1 MVTMANQIPEPIIE
15 EVKKSNDIVD
25 VIGEYIQLKKQGK
38 NYFGLCPFHGEN
50 TPSFSVTQEKQIF
63 HCFGCGK
70 GGNVFS
76 FLMEMENFTFYE
88 ALKYLADR
96 NGIELPTTSVKKE
109 SSLSEETEQMLSA
122 YEWLTKLYHHLIK
135 YQKDGKD
142 GLEYL
147 KSRGI
152 TKETLEEFQIGYAP
166 NKRDF
171 TAKFL
176 TQKGFSKPLLLK
188 SGILA
193 GNDNNEV
200 IDRFRGRIIFPIRN
214 ALGRTVGFGGRSLPD
229 DNGPKYLNSS
239 EGELFQ
245 KSKLLYNFDLAK
257 RHIRK
262 ENEAILFEGYFDV
275 ISAYQAGIKNVV
287 ATMGTAI
294 TEVQAKLL
302 NRYVQ
307 TVVICYDG
315 DSAGVE
321 AAYKAAQL
329 LKSVGCEVRIAKLDT
344 EDDPDS
350 FIQAHGGEAFKER
363 VIRTS
368 DTYMSFFMR
377 YQRRH
382 FNLHVE
388 SERIEY
394 IELVLKEL
402 SMIESAL
409 EREYYIQE
417 LHKAFDLSV
426 ETLMNQLA
434 QYQKRLPVSKDSQSN
449 KSYTN
454 QYIPA
459 NKKKL
464 YPAYVNA
471 EKRILS
477 YMLQDAYIA
486 EKVQYE
492 LGAGF
497 NVNDHKIVATHL
509 YAFYEEGNSP
519 DIGLFM
525 ERLSDKHIKNQ
536 VIELAMSSDV
546 QNSTEEEIDDY
557 LRIIH
562 REANQSPAKKTL
574 KEQQKKAEQ
583 ENDPLEA
590 ARLAMELIQLQK
602 QRK

>member
-1 MVTMANQIPEPIIE
+1 MANQIPEPIIE

-25 VIGEYIQLKKQGK
+25 VIGEYMQLKKQGK

-96 NGIELPTTSVKKE
+96 SGVELPEASIKKE

-152 TKETLEEFQIGYAP
+152 TKETMEEFQLGYAP
-166 NKRDF
+166 DKRDF
-171 TAKFL
+171 TTTFL
-176 TQKGFSKPLLLK
+176 TQKGYSKPMLLK
-188 SGILA
+188 TGIVA

-200 IDRFRGRIIFPIRN
+200 IDRFRGRVIFPIRN
-214 ALGRTVGFGGRSLPD
+214 ALGRTVGFGGRALQEDS
-229 DNGPKYLNSS
+229 GPKYLNSS

-262 ENEAILFEGYFDV
+262 ENEAVLMEGYMDV
-275 ISAYQAGIKNVV
+275 ISAYQAGVKNVV
-287 ATMGTAI
+287 ATMGTAL
-294 TEVQAKLL
+294 TETQAKLL
-302 NRYVQ
+302 NRYAE
-307 TVVICYDG
+307 TVVICFDG
-315 DSAGVE
+315 DSAGIE
-321 AAYKAAQL
+321 ARYKAAL
-329 LKSVGCEVRIAKLDT
+329 LLRSVGCGVRIANLDA
-344 EDDPDS
+344 EEDPDTYVRE
-350 FIQAHGGEAFKER
+350 HGGEAFKEK
-363 VIRTS
+363 ILRTS
-368 DTYMSFFMR
+368 DSYMSFFMR

-382 FNLHVE
+382 FNLQVE

-394 IELVLKEL
+394 IERVLKEL
-402 SMIESAL
+402 SLIESAL

-417 LHKAFDLSV
+417 LHKEFGLSH
-426 ETLMNQLA
+426 EALMSQLA
-434 QYQKRLPVSKDSQSN
+434 QHQKRLPPSKDNQSN

-454 QYIPA
+454 SYVSV
-459 NKKKL
+459 NNNKL

-477 YMLQDAYIA
+477 YMLQDGYIA
-486 EKVQYE
+486 EKVQNE

-497 NVNDHKIVATHL
+497 NLNDHKIVATYL

-519 DIGLFM
+519 DISLFM
-525 ERLSDKHIKNQ
+525 ERLSDEHLKKQ

-546 QNSTEEEIDDY
+546 QHSTEEEIDDY
-557 LRIIH
+557 LRMIH
-562 REANQSPAKKTL
+562 REANQSQTQKNL
-574 KEQQKKAEQ
+574 REQQKKAEQ

-590 ARLAMELIQLQK
+590 ARLAMELIELKK
-602 QRK
+602 QINEK

>member
-1 MVTMANQIPEPIIE
+1 MANQIPEPIIE
-15 EVKKSNDIVD
+15 DVKKANDIVD
-25 VIGEYIQLKKQGK
+25 IIGEYIQLKKQGK

-88 ALKYLADR
+88 SLKYLADR
-96 NGIELPTTSVKKE
+96 SGIELPTTSIKKE
-109 SSLSEETEQMLSA
+109 SSLSQETEQMLSA

-135 YQKDGKD
+135 YTKDGKD
-142 GLEYL
+142 GLEYIEE
-147 KSRGI
+147 RGI
-152 TKETLEEFQIGYAP
+152 SKEMLEEFQIGYAP

-171 TAKFL
+171 TVNFL
-176 TQKGFSKPLLLK
+176 QQKGFSKPLLLK
-188 SGILA
+188 SGILS
-193 GNDNNEV
+193 GNDENDV
-200 IDRFRGRIIFPIRN
+200 TDRFRGRLIFPIRN
-214 ALGRTVGFGGRSLPD
+214 ALGRTVGFAGRTLLD

-245 KSKLLYNFDLAK
+245 KSKILYNFDLAK

-262 ENEAILFEGYFDV
+262 ENEAILMEGYMDV
-275 ISAYQAGIKNVV
+275 ISAYQAGVKNVV
-287 ATMGTAI
+287 ATMGTAL
-294 TEVQAKLL
+294 TEIQAKLL
-302 NRYVQ
+302 KRYVD
-307 TVVICYDG
+307 TVVVCYDG
-315 DSAGVE
+315 DNAGVE
-321 AAYKAAQL
+321 AAYKASL
-329 LKSVGCEVRIAKLDT
+329 LLRSVGCDVRIANLDAKA
-344 EDDPDS
+344 DPDS
-350 FIQAHGGEAFKER
+350 YIQEHGADAFKER
-363 VIRTS
+363 IIRTS

-388 SERIEY
+388 SEQIEY
-394 IELVLKEL
+394 IDRVLKEL
-402 SMIESAL
+402 SMVESAL

-417 LHKAFDLSV
+417 LHKTFDLSV
-426 ETLMNQLA
+426 ESLTGQLEEYRKSLIRPKDNQN
-434 QYQKRLPVSKDSQSN
+434 N

-454 QYIPA
+454 KHVLTNQ
-459 NKKKL
+459 KKL
-464 YPAYVNA
+464 YPAFFNA
-471 EKRILS
+471 ERRILS
-477 YMLQDAYIA
+477 YMLQDGYIA
-486 EKVQYE
+486 EKVQNE
-492 LGAGF
+492 LGARF

-525 ERLSDKHIKNQ
+525 ERLSEDNLKNQ
-536 VIELAMSSDV
+536 VIELAMASDV

-557 LRIIH
+557 LRIILQ
-562 REANQSPAKKTL
+562 ESNQNQMKKSL

-602 QRK
+602 QTKQK

>member
-1 MVTMANQIPEPIIE
+1 MANQIPEPIIE
-15 EVKKSNDIVD
+15 EVKKTNDIVD

-50 TPSFSVTQEKQIF
+50 TPSFSVTQDKQIF

-96 NGIELPTTSVKKE
+96 SGVELPTASIPKE
-109 SSLSEETEQMLSA
+109 TSLSEETEQMLSA

-147 KSRGI
+147 KSRGL

-166 NKRDF
+166 DKRDF

-176 TQKGFSKPLLLK
+176 IQKGYSKPLLLK

-214 ALGRTVGFGGRSLPD
+214 ALGRTVGFGGRAMHD
-229 DNGPKYLNSS
+229 DSGPKYLNSS

-262 ENEAILFEGYFDV
+262 ENEAVLMEGYMDV
-275 ISAYQAGIKNVV
+275 ISVYQAGVKNVV
-287 ATMGTAI
+287 ATMGTAL
-294 TEVQAKLL
+294 TETQAKLL
-302 NRYVQ
+302 NRYVD
-307 TVVICYDG
+307 TVIICFDG
-315 DSAGVE
+315 DSAGIE
-321 AAYKAAQL
+321 ARYKSAL
-329 LKSVGCEVRIAKLDT
+329 LLRSVGCDVRIANLDA
-344 EDDPDS
+344 EEDPDS
-350 FIQAHGGEAFKER
+350 YVREHGGEAFKER
-363 VIRTS
+363 VLRTS
-368 DTYMSFFMR
+368 DSYMSFFMR

-382 FNLHVE
+382 FNLQLE

-394 IELVLKEL
+394 IERVLKEL

-417 LHKAFDLSV
+417 LHKEFDLSV
-426 ETLMNQLA
+426 DTLMSQLA
-434 QYQKRLPVSKDSQSN
+434 QYQKSQPSAKDNQRD
-449 KSYTN
+449 KSYTKP
-454 QYIPA
+454 YVPA

-464 YPAYVNA
+464 FPAYVNA

-519 DIGLFM
+519 DISLFM
-525 ERLSDKHIKNQ
+525 ERLSDEHLKNQ

-546 QNSTEEEIDDY
+546 QHSTEEEIDDY
-557 LRIIH
+557 LRMIH
-562 REANQSPAKKTL
+562 READQSPAKKSL
-574 KEQQKKAEQ
+574 KEQQRKAEQ

-590 ARLAMELIQLQK
+590 ARLAMELIRLQK
-602 QRK
+602 QNNEK

>member
-1 MVTMANQIPEPIIE
+1 MANQIPEPIIE

-63 HCFGCGK
+63 RCFGCGK

-88 ALKYLADR
+88 ALKHLADR
-96 NGIELPTTSVKKE
+96 SGVELPETSIKKE

-122 YEWLTKLYHHLIK
+122 YGWLTKLYHHLIK

-152 TKETLEEFQIGYAP
+152 TKEMLEEFQVGYAP

-176 TQKGFSKPLLLK
+176 MQKGYSKPMLLK

-214 ALGRTVGFGGRSLPD
+214 ALGRTVGFGGRSLTD
-229 DNGPKYLNSS
+229 DSGPKYLNSS

-262 ENEAILFEGYFDV
+262 ENEAILMEGYMDV

-287 ATMGTAI
+287 ATMGTAL
-294 TEVQAKLL
+294 TETQAKLL
-302 NRYVQ
+302 NRYVD
-307 TVVICYDG
+307 TVIICYDG
-315 DSAGVE
+315 DSAGIE
-321 AAYKAAQL
+321 ARYKASL
-329 LKSVGCEVRIAKLDT
+329 LLRSIGCDVRIANLDAK
-344 EDDPDS
+344 EDPDS
-350 FIQAHGGEAFKER
+350 YIQQHGGDAFRER

-368 DTYMSFFMR
+368 DSYMSFFMR

-382 FNLHVE
+382 FNLQVE

-394 IELVLKEL
+394 IERVLKEL

-417 LHKAFDLSV
+417 LHKEFDLSV
-426 ETLMNQLA
+426 ETLMNQLT
-434 QYQKRLPVSKDSQSN
+434 QYDKRVPAAKDNQGN

-454 QYIPA
+454 QYVSV
-459 NKKKL
+459 NKRKL

-486 EKVQYE
+486 EKVQYD

-509 YAFYEEGNSP
+509 YAFYEEGNAP
-519 DIGLFM
+519 DISLFM
-525 ERLSDKHIKNQ
+525 ERLSDEHLKNQ
-536 VIELAMSSDV
+536 VIELALSSDV
-546 QNSTEEEIDDY
+546 ENSTEEEIDDY
-557 LRIIH
+557 LRMIH
-562 REANQSPAKKTL
+562 REANQSQTKKSL
-574 KEQQKKAEQ
+574 KEQQKKAER

-602 QRK
+602 QKNEN

>member
-1 MVTMANQIPEPIIE
+1 MANQVPEPIIE

-25 VIGEYIQLKKQGK
+25 VIGEYMQLKKQGK

-88 ALKYLADR
+88 ALKHLADR
-96 NGIELPTTSVKKE
+96 SGIELPTTSIKKE

-214 ALGRTVGFGGRSLPD
+214 ALGRTVGFGGRALPD

-262 ENEAILFEGYFDV
+262 ENEAILMEGYMDV
-275 ISAYQAGIKNVV
+275 ISAYQAGVKNVV
-287 ATMGTAI
+287 ATLGTAI
-294 TEVQAKLL
+294 TETQAKLL

-307 TVVICYDG
+307 TVVICFDG
-315 DSAGVE
+315 DSAGIE
-321 AAYKAAQL
+321 AAYKAALL
-329 LKSVGCEVRIAKLDT
+329 LKSVGCEVRIAKLDA

-350 FIQAHGGEAFKER
+350 FILTHGAEAFKER
-363 VIRTS
+363 IIRTS

-394 IELVLKEL
+394 IERVLKEL

-426 ETLMNQLA
+426 DTLMKQLA
-434 QYQKRLPVSKDSQSN
+434 QYQKSLPASKDNQRN
-449 KSYTN
+449 KSNTN
-454 QYIPA
+454 QYISVK
-459 NKKKL
+459 KKKL

-486 EKVQYE
+486 EKVQYD

-525 ERLSDKHIKNQ
+525 ERLSDKHLKNQ

-562 REANQSPAKKTL
+562 REANQSGKKKTL

-602 QRK
+602 EKK